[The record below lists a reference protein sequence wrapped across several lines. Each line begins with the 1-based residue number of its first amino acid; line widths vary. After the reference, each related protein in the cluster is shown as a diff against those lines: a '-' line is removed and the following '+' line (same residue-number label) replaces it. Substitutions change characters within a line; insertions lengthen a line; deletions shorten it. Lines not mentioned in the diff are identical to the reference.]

1 MQVETSFAG
10 AVATVTLNRPE
21 RMNALTK
28 EMREELIEA
37 FQALRFNDDV
47 RAVVLTANGTNF
59 CAGADID
66 RMAEDDLRARRDRLQ
81 GLSHDMRILHALEKP
96 VIAAVRGH
104 AVGIGMSL
112 VLGCDIVLASDTA
125 RFPARPSGA
134 SAYAPDGGGIWFL
147 ARRLPMNIAK
157 ELVFTGRVFPM
168 PPRGTSPG
176 HREPCGSRRGTPARR
191 ARLELAAE
199 NGRGADLRVGAVEEA
214 VPCRPSGPSLEGT
227 TWNTRRSCSRPW
239 GRRGTIRRG
248 WRRSARS
255 ASRSSPGGST
265 IGGCR

>member
-1 MQVETSFAG
+1 MHVETTYEG

-28 EMREELIEA
+28 EMREELIGA
-37 FQALRFNDDV
+37 FQSLRFNDDV
-47 RAVVLTANGTNF
+47 RAVVLTANGRDF

-81 GLSHDMRILHALEKP
+81 GLSQTYMRILHALEKP

-125 RFPARPSGA
+125 RFGQTFRRIG
-134 SAYAPDGGGIWFL
+134 YAPDGGGIWFL

-157 ELVFTGRVFPM
+157 ELVFTGRVFD
-168 PPRGTSPG
+168 
-176 HREPCGSRRGTPARR
+176 
-191 ARLELAAE
+191 AAE
-199 NGRGADLRVGAVEEA
+199 GQRLGLVNHVVADGELDARAAAMAAEMAEGPTFALGLSKKLFHVAA
-214 VPCRPSGPSLEGT
+214 GPSLEDFLEYEAFVQPTLG
-227 TWNTRRSCSRPW
+227 
-239 GRRGTIRRG
+239 
-248 WRRSARS
+248 
-255 ASRSSPGGST
+255 ASRDHKEGVAAFRDKRRPKFTG
-265 IGGCR
+265 R